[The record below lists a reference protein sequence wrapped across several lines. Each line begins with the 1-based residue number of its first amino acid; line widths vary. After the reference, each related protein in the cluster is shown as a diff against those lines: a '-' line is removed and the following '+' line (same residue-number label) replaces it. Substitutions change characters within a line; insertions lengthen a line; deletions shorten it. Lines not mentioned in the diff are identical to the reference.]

1 MPGLYLQEISRKKL
15 CFLFKDNGNYGG
27 IVHNLP
33 LTHYIWC
40 KFAEISQA
48 LLRKR
53 HISSIMTIYII

>member
-15 CFLFKDNGNYGG
+15 CFLFKANGNYGE

-40 KFAEISQA
+40 EFAEILQN

-53 HISSIMTIYII
+53 HIPSIMTIYIM